1 MSHDNSHYLKK
12 FDKFVVAPFNLLPQ
26 NLLNKIFG
34 FIYFYYQQ
42 ILIINLLIFVNKRIK
57 TYDLTSLPSSH
68 YHQVI
73 VIYLKKIS
81 FILTLRKVSFPFLFH
96 KLLSWQVYEHLT
108 YLSNRVKVSQVINQ

>member
-42 ILIINLLIFVNKRIK
+42 ILIINLLIFVSRRI
-57 TYDLTSLPSSH
+57 
-68 YHQVI
+68 
-73 VIYLKKIS
+73 
-81 FILTLRKVSFPFLFH
+81 
-96 KLLSWQVYEHLT
+96 
-108 YLSNRVKVSQVINQ
+108 